1 MPETPYCGKSVGNSS
16 AQMAETI
23 VNTGSLPLRR
33 HFAVAQEKYF
43 YHNFYISLYLLIA
56 RKTLSFRAFLIFSI
70 FLYLFINSYILRG
83 DWLKIG
89 IFSTSI
95 CHDFRYSILTY
106 FASRIV
112 LFSFSIPRINPNF
125 SSSAFASSSLI
136 WVYVFN
142 VTPIYEWPIR
152 YCNVFGFIPDFA
164 MLLQNVCLHT

>member
-1 MPETPYCGKSVGNSS
+1 MPELCVPWHKKSTFIIFFISS
-16 AQMAETI
+16 YSSK
-23 VNTGSLPLRR
+23 NLDFSGFS
-33 HFAVAQEKYF
+33 HFC
-43 YHNFYISLYLLIA
+43 H
-56 RKTLSFRAFLIFSI
+56 
-70 FLYLFINSYILRG
+70 FLYLFINSYISRG
-83 DWLKIG
+83 DWPKIG

-95 CHDFRYSILTY
+95 YHDFRHSILTY